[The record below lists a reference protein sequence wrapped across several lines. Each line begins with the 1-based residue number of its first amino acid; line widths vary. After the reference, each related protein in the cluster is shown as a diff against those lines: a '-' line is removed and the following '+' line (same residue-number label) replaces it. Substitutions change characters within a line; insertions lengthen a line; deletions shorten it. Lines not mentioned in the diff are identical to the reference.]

1 MMYKN
6 KAKTGMEKLEAA
18 ANAQRKEWKAMQEAG
33 QVMNIEVSPEQYE
46 IFRACTD
53 TGQDMILNVRR
64 RGLIPNF
71 KQRDN
76 SHAKPFLGKVIL
88 MIQ

>member
-1 MMYKN
+1 MYKN
-6 KAKTGMEKLEAA
+6 KAKTGMDKLYDAA
-18 ANAQRKEWKAMQEAG
+18 KADRIKRKAVQEAG
-33 QVMNIEVSPEQYE
+33 RVMNIEVSREQYE
-46 IFRACTD
+46 IFQACTD